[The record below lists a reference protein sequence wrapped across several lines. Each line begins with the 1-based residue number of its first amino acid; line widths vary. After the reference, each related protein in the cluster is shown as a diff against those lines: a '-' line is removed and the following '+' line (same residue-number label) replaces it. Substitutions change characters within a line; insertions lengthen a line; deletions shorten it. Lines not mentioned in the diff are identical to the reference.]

1 MSAPRSHLSAADLTR
16 LRAKLERER
25 AALLRAQADT
35 REQARNPEDRDAT
48 DDADVAERMIEQEEL
63 LRRRTF
69 DRALLD
75 DVERAIAKLEAGTYG
90 VSEDSGA
97 PIPLERLEAVPWARR
112 TTQEEERRGR

>member
-1 MSAPRSHLSAADLTR
+1 MSAHLSAADLSR

-25 AALLRAQADT
+25 SALLRAQADT
-35 REQARNPEDRDAT
+35 RDQARSPEDRDAT
-48 DDADVAERMIEQEEL
+48 DDGDVAERMIEQDDA

-75 DVERAIAKLEAGTYG
+75 DVDRAIAKMEAGTYG

-97 PIPLERLEAVPWARR
+97 PIPLERLDAVPWARR
-112 TTQEEERRGR
+112 TTQEEERRRR